1 MSVIYVHRLSIA
13 STSLHDTIIPHY
25 LFKHFN
31 VFQHYLFSPKQT
43 DISMERSLNSMTYL
57 NYSWDKV
64 NCLLR
69 IPIRD
74 VSFCL
79 SFYCQILI
87 TQVDRLGVIYCLKTQ
102 KTSPFQQNNIIK
114 RKFKQWWSTIPPI
127 STKEWMFL
135 LRVVDEFSPLN
146 NLYPIVLI

>member
-25 LFKHFN
+25 LSTHLN

-69 IPIRD
+69 ISIRD

-79 SFYCQILI
+79 SFYCKIVI

-102 KTSPFQQNNIIK
+102 KTSHFQHNNIIK
-114 RKFKQWWSTIPPI
+114 TQKTSHFLHNNIIIRKFKQ
-127 STKEWMFL
+127 
-135 LRVVDEFSPLN
+135 
-146 NLYPIVLI
+146 

>member
-25 LFKHFN
+25 LSKHLN

-69 IPIRD
+69 ISIRD

-79 SFYCQILI
+79 SFYCKIVI

-102 KTSPFQQNNIIK
+102 KTSHFQHNNIIK

-135 LRVVDEFSPLN
+135 LRVVDEF
-146 NLYPIVLI
+146 VHH

>member
-25 LFKHFN
+25 LSKHLN

-43 DISMERSLNSMTYL
+43 DISLNNMTYL

-69 IPIRD
+69 ISKRD

-79 SFYCQILI
+79 SFYCKIVI

-102 KTSPFQQNNIIK
+102 KTSHFQHNNIIK

-127 STKEWMFL
+127 STKE
-135 LRVVDEFSPLN
+135 
-146 NLYPIVLI
+146 

>member
-25 LFKHFN
+25 LSKHLN

-69 IPIRD
+69 ISIRD

-79 SFYCQILI
+79 SFYCKIVI

-102 KTSPFQQNNIIK
+102 KTSHFQHNNIIK
-114 RKFKQWWSTIPPI
+114 RKFKEWWSTIPPI

-135 LRVVDEFSPLN
+135 LRVVDEF
-146 NLYPIVLI
+146 VHH

>member
-25 LFKHFN
+25 LSKHLN

-43 DISMERSLNSMTYL
+43 DISMERSLNNMTYL

-69 IPIRD
+69 ISIRD

-79 SFYCQILI
+79 SFYCKIVI

-102 KTSPFQQNNIIK
+102 KTSHFQHNNIIK

-135 LRVVDEFSPLN
+135 LRVVDEF
-146 NLYPIVLI
+146 VHH

>member
-25 LFKHFN
+25 LSKHLN

-69 IPIRD
+69 ISIRD

-79 SFYCQILI
+79 SFYCKIVI

-102 KTSPFQQNNIIK
+102 KTSHFQHNNIIK
-114 RKFKQWWSTIPPI
+114 RKFKQ
-127 STKEWMFL
+127 
-135 LRVVDEFSPLN
+135 
-146 NLYPIVLI
+146 